1 MNWTPIIIIR
11 ALPPFIRFHFFQPGL
26 SLSLSS
32 LESWR
37 SRFPPHKA
45 FVLSLALPS
54 RSPQLVSPPPQRAPP
69 SSLFAPPS
77 APCTTIFER
86 GPRDRTTR
94 SRRRERA
101 SERAR
106 ERERPRPR
114 TKPLLLLGAKVSP
127 PGGGGRRRRRAFLA
141 QFYAILLL
149 PPFAFYPCQLVPPP
163 PRTKIGILYIRH
175 LWGNTEVGCGE
186 RRSMLRL
193 IGWDEP
199 KLTNGQQST
208 RKKYKNENCAQ
219 NILHKT
225 KPEF

>member
-69 SSLFAPPS
+69 SSFFAPPS

-94 SRRRERA
+94 SRRPPPPRA

-106 ERERPRPR
+106 ERER
-114 TKPLLLLGAKVSP
+114 
-127 PGGGGRRRRRAFLA
+127 GRDRGRSLCFFLA
-141 QFYAILLL
+141 QKSRRQAEEEGEEEEPFWRNFTQFCCCRRLLFTHASL
-149 PPFAFYPCQLVPPP
+149 SRPPHA
-163 PRTKIGILYIRH
+163 
-175 LWGNTEVGCGE
+175 
-186 RRSMLRL
+186 LR
-193 IGWDEP
+193 
-199 KLTNGQQST
+199 
-208 RKKYKNENCAQ
+208 
-219 NILHKT
+219 
-225 KPEF
+225 